1 MRNAHAGSATSSA
14 THLNA
19 LSSLEGVVEV
29 RGRGLLWGVA
39 LTDAAFASAVV
50 KRALRAGAIFLQSG
64 IAGDVVAISPP
75 LVIGEEQLSRA
86 LEILK
91 VAIEETA

>member
-1 MRNAHAGSATSSA
+1 M
-14 THLNA
+14 
-19 LSSLEGVVEV
+19 EV
-29 RGRGLLWGVA
+29 RGRGRLWGVA
-39 LTDAAFASAVV
+39 FRDAAFASEVV

-75 LVIGEEQLSRA
+75 LVIGEEQLARA

>member
-1 MRNAHAGSATSSA
+1 
-14 THLNA
+14 
-19 LSSLEGVVEV
+19 
-29 RGRGLLWGVA
+29 
-39 LTDAAFASAVV
+39 VV

-64 IAGDVVAISPP
+64 ITGEVIAISPP
-75 LVIGEEQLSRA
+75 LVIGEEQLERA

>member
-1 MRNAHAGSATSSA
+1 M
-14 THLNA
+14 
-19 LSSLEGVVEV
+19 LSSLEGIVEI

-39 LTDAAFASAVV
+39 FADAAFASAVV

-64 IAGDVVAISPP
+64 MAGDVVAISPP
-75 LVIGEEQLSRA
+75 LVIGEEQLARA